1 MVKWF
6 KRTNLIAPLNLY
18 TQSKTESIHSWSKK
32 FDQYSR
38 HNNVVVDGIPSSMNK
53 RERQRQRRERERER
67 QREIQRDTETQ
78 RERELEG
85 KCVYVFGKRN
95 IKIDESHIEACHRLG
110 KSSNTIIL
118 FVSTV
123 NRKFCFLTKWPTKG
137 KPDRNLLASKNGI
150 IRSTKCESI

>member
-53 RERQRQRRERERER
+53 RKIEREKR
-67 QREIQRDTETQ
+67 QREIQRDRGTQ

-85 KCVYVFGKRN
+85 KCVYVFGKRD
-95 IKIDESHIEACHRLG
+95 IKIDESHIEASRRLG

-137 KPDRNLLASKNGI
+137 KPDINLLASKNDI

>member
-53 RERQRQRRERERER
+53 RKIEREETER
-67 QREIQRDTETQ
+67 DTERQRDTE
-78 RERELEG
+78 R
-85 KCVYVFGKRN
+85 KR
-95 IKIDESHIEACHRLG
+95 AG
-110 KSSNTIIL
+110 
-118 FVSTV
+118 
-123 NRKFCFLTKWPTKG
+123 RKMC
-137 KPDRNLLASKNGI
+137 
-150 IRSTKCESI
+150 IRFWEKRH

>member
-53 RERQRQRRERERER
+53 RKIEREKR
-67 QREIQRDTETQ
+67 QREIQRDRGTQ

-85 KCVYVFGKRN
+85 KCVYVFGKRD
-95 IKIDESHIEACHRLG
+95 IKIDESHIEASHRLG

-123 NRKFCFLTKWPTKG
+123 NRKFCFLTKWPAKG
-137 KPDRNLLASKNGI
+137 KPDINLLASKNDI